1 MGYWSIST
9 SNDDGWKHTKHTEV
23 SDNAK
28 KQTKTH
34 WSPLENARIDA
45 DSPFC
50 NPSCTDKLSAQ
61 RQQHWRPDGQPGI
74 THSPMKGHN
83 AYKVILHH
91 PENQTQIWSSLD
103 PTAKLW
109 VREDR
114 GTRPTAYLMGMRPA
128 KSSPWESLSDK
139 RRGFF
144 NNYVSGRG
152 GGKKGWRQ
160 KSYVKGNFKKKS
172 TNHTHYNQSYWTSNS
187 NCVFFKASH
196 YIYGKTDHLNIGR
209 IDGNIKQLLFS
220 SYYGY
225 VFQ

>member
-9 SNDDGWKHTKHTEV
+9 SNYDGWKHTKHTEV

-34 WSPLENARIDA
+34 WSPLENARIEA

-50 NPSCTDKLSAQ
+50 NPSCIDKLSAQ
-61 RQQHWRPDGQPGI
+61 RQQHWRPDGQPSI

-83 AYKVILHH
+83 TYKVILHH

-114 GTRPTAYLMGMRPA
+114 GTRSTTYLMGMRPA
-128 KSSPWESLSDK
+128 KSSRNSGKLYRTNDA
-139 RRGFF
+139 
-144 NNYVSGRG
+144 VSSIIMCWG
-152 GGKKGWRQ
+152 GAGEERLETKII
-160 KSYVKGNFKKKS
+160 
-172 TNHTHYNQSYWTSNS
+172 
-187 NCVFFKASH
+187 C
-196 YIYGKTDHLNIGR
+196 
-209 IDGNIKQLLFS
+209 
-220 SYYGY
+220 
-225 VFQ
+225 